1 MRHRKHRHQLG
12 VKKEHREALMANLA
26 SAFIRHGRIQTT
38 LAKAKA
44 LRPFTER
51 LITLAKRAAQTEDV
65 AKKLHLRRQAIA
77 RLRDKDAVK
86 QLFDVRV
93 EEFLKRE
100 GGYTRI
106 YKLVPRA
113 GDAAD
118 MAIIELIAATDEG
131 YTKGRKTP
139 AKKAASKKKAAATE
153 SVAEEAVA
161 QEGETVEKAPA
172 AKKKTKAKAAE
183 APAAKETETEAQ
195 PAAESDASAEKSA
208 EGEAEEK

>member
-44 LRPFTER
+44 LRPYTER
-51 LITLAKRAAQTEDV
+51 LITLAKRAAETEDT

-86 QLFDVRV
+86 LLFDERV
-93 EEFLKRE
+93 QEFLKRE

-113 GDAAD
+113 GDAAEI
-118 MAIIELIAATDEG
+118 AIIELIAASDEG
-131 YTKGRKTP
+131 YTKGKGK
-139 AKKAASKKKAAATE
+139 AVAAKKSGSKKAAKADDAAAE
-153 SVAEEAVA
+153 GEEAA
-161 QEGETVEKAPA
+161 EKKPA
-172 AKKKTKAKAAE
+172 AKK
-183 APAAKETETEAQ
+183 PAAKKAT
-195 PAAESDASAEKSA
+195 KKA
-208 EGEAEEK
+208 EGEAAAAEPAEEK

>member
-44 LRPFTER
+44 LRPYTER
-51 LITLAKRAAQTEDV
+51 LITLAKRAAQTEDA

-77 RLRDKDAVK
+77 RIRDKEAVK
-86 QLFDVRV
+86 QLFDERV
-93 EEFLKRE
+93 QEFLKRE

-118 MAIIELIAATDEG
+118 IAIIELIAGDDEG
-131 YTKGRKTP
+131 YTKGKGK
-139 AKKAASKKKAAATE
+139 AAGKKATGSKKKAAA
-153 SVAEEAVA
+153 
-161 QEGETVEKAPA
+161 ETS
-172 AKKKTKAKAAE
+172 TDE
-183 APAAKETETEAQ
+183 APAAE
-195 PAAESDASAEKSA
+195 AAEGDAEKPAKKVAKKATKKAAKKDEGDAVAESA
-208 EGEAEEK
+208 EGEAEEAK

>member
-44 LRPFTER
+44 LRPYTER
-51 LITLAKRAAQTEDV
+51 LITLAKRAAQTEDA

-77 RLRDKDAVK
+77 RIRDKDAVK
-86 QLFDVRV
+86 LLFDERV
-93 EEFLKRE
+93 QEFLKRE

-113 GDAAD
+113 GDAAN
-118 MAIIELIAATDEG
+118 MAIIELIAAADEG
-131 YTKGRKTP
+131 YTKGKGKSTAKKAGGASKKKAEAAAEESSEAVESAEGEAAEKP
-139 AKKAASKKKAAATE
+139 AKKAAKK
-153 SVAEEAVA
+153 
-161 QEGETVEKAPA
+161 PA
-172 AKKKTKAKAAE
+172 AKK
-183 APAAKETETEAQ
+183 AAKK
-195 PAAESDASAEKSA
+195 AEGEESAPESA

>member
-44 LRPFTER
+44 LRPYTER
-51 LITLAKRAAQTEDV
+51 LITLAKRAAQTEDA

-77 RLRDKDAVK
+77 RIRDKEAVK
-86 QLFDVRV
+86 QLFDERV
-93 EEFLKRE
+93 QEFLKRE

-118 MAIIELIAATDEG
+118 IAIIELIGADDEG
-131 YTKGRKTP
+131 YAKGKGKGAT
-139 AKKAASKKKAAATE
+139 AKKATGSKKKAAAEAATDE
-153 SVAEEAVA
+153 ASAGETSEGEAAEKPAKKVAKKAAAKKVAKKAEGEEAVA
-161 QEGETVEKAPA
+161 
-172 AKKKTKAKAAE
+172 
-183 APAAKETETEAQ
+183 
-195 PAAESDASAEKSA
+195 DSA
-208 EGEAEEK
+208 EGEAEAK

>member
-77 RLRDKDAVK
+77 RIRDKEAVK
-86 QLFDVRV
+86 LLFDERV
-93 EEFLKRE
+93 QEFLKRE

-113 GDAAD
+113 GDAAEI
-118 MAIIELIAATDEG
+118 AIIELVAGDDEG
-131 YTKGRKTP
+131 YTKGKGKAAAGKKAGKAKDEAVAAEAAEGEAAAEKP
-139 AKKAASKKKAAATE
+139 AKKAAKKTKKPAAAE
-153 SVAEEAVA
+153 EAKAVEGEEPAAEVAEE
-161 QEGETVEKAPA
+161 EGESK
-172 AKKKTKAKAAE
+172 
-183 APAAKETETEAQ
+183 
-195 PAAESDASAEKSA
+195 
-208 EGEAEEK
+208 